1 MQKNSLSEDGQS
13 LLTLAFILWQN
24 GKHVKALAVLEGLQ
38 YLEPESPDYLP
49 LLCAVY
55 LDNELYNEALDIGYN
70 LLKTT
75 QDDAHMCVATLCAT
89 SLWKSNK
96 QAEAKQ
102 LLQEAAEKSN
112 AIHKQ

>member
-1 MQKNSLSEDGQS
+1 MQNNSLSEDGQS

-24 GKHVKALAVLEGLQ
+24 EKHVKALAVLEGLQ
-38 YLEPESPDYLP
+38 YLEPDSPDYLP

-55 LDNELYNEALDIGYN
+55 LDNELYKEALDIGYN

-75 QDDAHMCVATLCAT
+75 TGDDHMSVATLCAT
-89 SLWKSNK
+89 SLWKSNR

-102 LLQEAAEKSN
+102 LLQEAVENIN
-112 AIHKQ
+112 AVHKQ